1 MLQPEIYPEELP
13 RIQKQLILRQQ
24 ADAIGLSKHFTA
36 VRQTVAFREK
46 TNAAGVHLNA
56 SKLTGQDSVGLN
68 DGGKNTVLTTYLA
81 DAFNFGAEMYA
92 INLVLVRASTDEN
105 TAIAAARCATSGST
119 QAADTLSSSEIT
131 HRSCLSGRS
140 KRSCAG
146 SMLSVSSFLELAQ
159 LVQQR

>member
-1 MLQPEIYPEELP
+1 MLQPETYPEDL
-13 RIQKQLILRQQ
+13 RQIQKQLVLQQQ
-24 ADAIGLSKHFTA
+24 ADAVGLGKNFTA

-68 DGGKNTVLTTYLA
+68 DGSKNTVLTTYLA

-119 QAADTLSSSEIT
+119 QAADTLSSSEIM
-131 HRSCLSGRS
+131 HRSCLLDRS
-140 KRSCAG
+140 RKSCVG
-146 SMLSVSSFLELAQ
+146 SMRSVSSFLEL
-159 LVQQR
+159 VRSGQQR